1 MIKKKRHG
9 TELEMKVFRTI
20 KENIQGTGLEM
31 KVYRGRD
38 NNSYLI
44 FKTQQGSYHAFME
57 VEAKQAARECGS
69 SQEAH
74 TRTMWKA
81 IWNKG

>member
-1 MIKKKRHG
+1 MIKKKRQG
-9 TELEMKVFRTI
+9 TELEMKVFRLI
-20 KENIQGTGLEM
+20 KEKVQGTGLEM
-31 KVYRGRD
+31 KVCRGRD
-38 NNSYLI
+38 NNIYLI
-44 FKTQQGSYHAFME
+44 FKTQQGSYHALIE

-81 IWNKG
+81 IWDKV